1 MNKGYLAAPLM
12 LSAALLTAPTQ
23 AKDSV
28 FVGHLVDFSGPTAY
42 VSKPYGSGVRDAL
55 FWINKHGGI
64 DGTELEFET
73 VDMAYKVPVAIS
85 NYKRWV
91 ARKDMV
97 AMQVGAPRIQKH
109 LSRL

>member
-1 MNKGYLAAPLM
+1 MNKGHLATTLV
-12 LSAALLTAPTQ
+12 LSSALFTTASW

-55 FWINKHGGI
+55 QWINQNGGI
-64 DGTELEFET
+64 NGTELEFET

-85 NYKRWV
+85 NYN
-91 ARKDMV
+91 
-97 AMQVGAPRIQKH
+97 VGCA
-109 LSRL
+109 